1 MSALASISNFFKG
14 VLAPDIGKP
23 ANQVTSVTHSPV
35 TTQAPETSTTP
46 INPNYNITST
56 EIKAPQA
63 NPISPQS
70 LSASPGIKPVKSR
83 AEFHELRLDNGLRV
97 LFKQSKGA
105 QLKAE
110 LVFKSGSAKDPAG
123 KEGLAHFLEHIACS
137 NTQNFKKDL
146 FAVTSNQGGY
156 FNAYTGHSM
165 TGYDLLLPKDK
176 FDLAFNILS
185 SIMGKLEINPV
196 EFKKEHGIINAEIFM
211 SEKSDKFSQIINDN
225 LYGKDHPLSKKIL
238 GTKESLEKI
247 SIEDIYKFY
256 REEYVPNNATLV
268 ISGDI
273 SLDELKQG
281 LNKYFMGFKPR
292 PETKE
297 VDFSQGLKPSTQK
310 EIVVRDDTLTP
321 SFSYVYNLPKF
332 NHRDSLIMSLVSNA
346 LSGSR
351 DSRLQKKLVDGQAFG
366 GKSVALYTSAI
377 GSTNKFFGDY
387 SIVIGLLDQNLESNM
402 QKVGSVLDAELKDI
416 AANGL
421 TPLEFSQV
429 INNLENSEIYAGDSQ
444 HARIGAVE
452 TYAGMDEDWSNVFF
466 KLDDIKSITNEDIK
480 AFVNRYLI
488 PENRKVFRVFGKG
501 QDFKSG
507 FNELINKESTKVQ
520 GESLDKQIIGPEK
533 FQKLLELSGGL
544 SSLEARLEGLQ
555 KLKHPNGMEL
565 YYKQD
570 RDLPLSFI
578 NAKFDG
584 GSLVLPTE
592 KHNII
597 SMLQSLLSLTGTYNP
612 HTGRSLDKFQ
622 IENIFNKLGSSFSLG
637 FSLDHSGISIDFPSK
652 SQAQTMA
659 VVNELLNYPALL
671 ETQNPEIVKR
681 VTDEFNRIKT
691 QSIDI
696 LKMFEKFSATQACEK
711 FTQAIYPKDHIFYER
726 SLEESIKLVES
737 ITLDDLRS
745 YYRQFVH
752 AKNAKITAV
761 GDISLNDIQSQVIP
775 LLTGWNSS
783 AHQIPRDLKLEATA
797 PVLPKSMNFQII
809 EANNNSPESTVII
822 GNPTNIKVDD
832 PDHYPALIA
841 NMILGAGGDSRLFK
855 GVREEKGL
863 CYDVGSSIISMKF
876 ASRPFC
882 ISLGCDPK
890 NIKNC
895 IQEVYKIVQEFL
907 TKGPTHEEL
916 ELAKNDIK
924 KSFALHKLN
933 SRSSTASTLTNLQ
946 YRNKDEHYVN
956 NFSKMID
963 SITLEQVI
971 SASRKFILPK
981 NFTMVAT
988 VPKGFNQTQIIQPTT
1003 EPAKQTQPMTALA
1016 A

>member
-1 MSALASISNFFKG
+1 MSALESISKFFKSI
-14 VLAPDIGKP
+14 VAPSSG
-23 ANQVTSVTHSPV
+23 PV
-35 TTQAPETSTTP
+35 PVAPLDATP
-46 INPNYNITST
+46 KIT
-56 EIKAPQA
+56 PQA
-63 NPISPQS
+63 NPVSPQS
-70 LSASPGIKPVKSR
+70 FSASPGIKPVKSR

-105 QLKAE
+105 QLSAE

-137 NTQNFKKDL
+137 NTQNFRKDL

-156 FNAYTGHSM
+156 FNAYTGHNM

-176 FDLAFNILS
+176 LDLALNILS
-185 SIMGKLEINPV
+185 SLMGKLEIDPT
-196 EFKKEHGIINAEIFM
+196 EFKKEHGIINAEIYM
-211 SEKSDKFSQIINDN
+211 SEKRNKFSQIINEN
-225 LYGKDHPLSKKIL
+225 LYGKDHPLAKKIL

-247 SIEDIYKFY
+247 SMEDLYKFY
-256 REEYVPNNATLV
+256 REQYVPNNATLV
-268 ISGDI
+268 LSGDV
-273 SLDELKQG
+273 SFEELKLG
-281 LNKYFMGFKPR
+281 LNKYFSGFKSR

-297 VDFSQGLKPSTQK
+297 VDLSQGLKPSTQK

-321 SFSYVYNLPKF
+321 CFSYVYKLPKF
-332 NHRDSLIMSLVSNA
+332 NHRDSLIMSLISKA
-346 LSGSR
+346 LSGGK

-366 GKSVALYTSAI
+366 GKSVAQFVSAV
-377 GSTNKFFGDY
+377 GSTNKFFGNY
-387 SIVIGLLDQNLESNM
+387 SIGIGLLDQDLESNM

-421 TPLEFSQV
+421 TPLEFSRV

-444 HARIGAVE
+444 HARIGAVQS
-452 TYAGMDEDWSNVFF
+452 YAGMEEDWSQVFF
-466 KLDDIKSITNEDIK
+466 KLDDIKTITNEDIK

-488 PENRKVFRVFGKG
+488 PENRKTFKVFGKG

-520 GESLDKQIIGPEK
+520 GESLENQIIGPVK
-533 FQKLLELSGGL
+533 FKKLLELSGGL
-544 SSLEARLEGLQ
+544 SRLEARLEGLQ

-570 RDLPLSFI
+570 RDLPLSFMHI
-578 NAKFDG
+578 NFDG
-584 GSLVLPTE
+584 GSLVLPPE
-592 KHNII
+592 KQHII
-597 SMLQSLLSLTGTYNP
+597 GMLQGLLSVTGTYNP
-612 HTGRSLDKFQ
+612 HTGISLDKFQ

-637 FSLDHSGISIDFPSK
+637 FSLDHGGISVDFPSK
-652 SQAQTMA
+652 SQAQTLA
-659 VVNELLNYPALL
+659 VVNELLNHPGLL
-671 ETQNPEIVKR
+671 ESQNPEILKR
-681 VTDEFNRIKT
+681 VTDEFNRIKIK
-691 QSIDI
+691 SIDMI
-696 LKMFEKFSATQACEK
+696 KMFEKFPVMQASEK
-711 FTQAIYPKDHIFYER
+711 FSQAIYPKDHIFYQR
-726 SLEESIKLVES
+726 SPEEAIKLIES

-761 GDISLNDIQSQVIP
+761 GDISLNDLNSQVIP
-775 LLTGWNSS
+775 LLAGWNSS

-809 EANNNSPESTVII
+809 EANNNSPESTVVI
-822 GNPTNIKVDD
+822 GNSMNIKLDD

-841 NMILGAGGDSRLFK
+841 NMILGAGGESRLFK

-863 CYDVGSSIISMKF
+863 CYHVGSSISPIKL
-876 ASRPFC
+876 ASGPFS

-895 IQEVYKIVQEFL
+895 IQEVYKVVQDFL
-907 TKGPTHEEL
+907 TKGPTREEL

-924 KSFALHKLN
+924 KSFALHSLN
-933 SRSSTASTLTNLQ
+933 SRSSTAGTVSNLQ
-946 YRNKDEHYVN
+946 YRNKDEQFVN

-963 SITLEQVI
+963 SITLEQVV
-971 SASRKFILPK
+971 SAGRKFILPK

-988 VPKGFNQTQIIQPTT
+988 VPKGFNQAQIIQPVK
-1003 EPAKQTQPMTALA
+1003 EPAKQAPLTALA

>member
-1 MSALASISNFFKG
+1 MSVVASFSNFFKG
-14 VLAPDIGKP
+14 VLAPDTSKP
-23 ANQVTSVTHSPV
+23 AKQVTSVTYSPV
-35 TTQAPETSTTP
+35 TTQTPETSTTP
-46 INPNYNITST
+46 INPNYQITNT
-56 EIKAPQA
+56 EIKAPQS
-63 NPISPQS
+63 NPICPQS
-70 LSASPGIKPVKSR
+70 LSASPSIKPVKSR
-83 AEFHELRLDNGLRV
+83 GEFHELRLDNGLRV

-105 QLKAE
+105 QLSAN

-176 FDLAFNILS
+176 LDLAFNILS
-185 SIMGKLEINPV
+185 SVMGRLEIDPV

-211 SEKSDKFSQIINDN
+211 SEKRNKFSQIINDN
-225 LYGKDHPLSKKIL
+225 LYGKDHPLARKIL
-238 GTKESLEKI
+238 GNKESIEKI
-247 SIEDIYKFY
+247 SIEDLYKFY

-292 PETKE
+292 AETKE
-297 VDFSQGLKPSTQK
+297 VDFSQGLKPSPNK
-310 EIVVRDDTLTP
+310 EVVIRDDTLTP
-321 SFSYVYNLPKF
+321 NCSYVYKLPKF
-332 NHRDSLIMSLVSNA
+332 NHRDSLIMSLISNA
-346 LSGSR
+346 LSGGH
-351 DSRLQKKLVDGQAFG
+351 DSRLYKKLVDGQAFD
-366 GKSVALYTSAI
+366 GKTVAKYVSAI
-377 GSTNKFFGDY
+377 GSVNKFFGNYFID
-387 SIVIGLLDQNLESNM
+387 IGLLDQNLESNM

-520 GESLDKQIIGPEK
+520 GESLDNQIIGPEK
-533 FQKLLELSGGL
+533 FKKLLELSGGL

-570 RDLPLSFI
+570 RELPLSFI
-578 NAKFDG
+578 NANFDG
-584 GSLVLPTE
+584 GSLVLPPE
-592 KHNII
+592 KHHII
-597 SMLQSLLSLTGTYNP
+597 GMLQDLLSVTGTYNP

-637 FSLDHSGISIDFPSK
+637 FSLDHSGISVDFPSK
-652 SQAQTMA
+652 SQAQTMS
-659 VVNELLNYPALL
+659 VVNELLKHPALL

-681 VTDEFNRIKT
+681 VTDEFNRIKI
-691 QSIDI
+691 QSIDM
-696 LKMFEKFSATQACEK
+696 LKMFEKFPAMQASEK
-711 FTQAIYPKDHIFYER
+711 FSQAMYPKDHIFYQR
-726 SLEESIKLVES
+726 SPEEAIKLLES

-745 YYRQFVH
+745 YYRKFVH

-761 GDISLNDIQSQVIP
+761 GDISLNDIQNQVIP
-775 LLTGWNSS
+775 TLAGWNSS
-783 AHQIPRDLKLEATA
+783 AHQISRDLKLEATA

-809 EANNNSPESTVII
+809 EANNNSPESTVVM
-822 GNPTNIKVDD
+822 GNPSNIKLDD

-863 CYDVGSSIISMKF
+863 CYHVGSSISPMKL
-876 ASRPFC
+876 ASGPFS

-895 IQEVYKIVQEFL
+895 IQEVYKVVQDFL
-907 TKGPTHEEL
+907 TKGPTQAEL

-924 KSFALHKLN
+924 KSYALHELN
-933 SRSSTASTLTNLQ
+933 SRRSTGSTLTNLQ
-946 YRNKDEHYVN
+946 YRNKDEQFVN

-971 SASRKFILPK
+971 SAARKLILPK

-988 VPKGFNQTQIIQPTT
+988 VPKGFNQAQFIQPAK
-1003 EPAKQTQPMTALA
+1003 EPVKQAQPMTALA